1 MRVSRS
7 IFSALCAALITLALI
22 PTIASAIPRDVVLSR
37 GMVWVRMNTPYS
49 QARYAFENG
58 TLVPLPTADPRSVGY
73 RTDCS
78 GFVSMCWNLRNAQG
92 NPINLDTAGLDSP
105 TYAVAVTKEQL
116 EPGDLMLR
124 AKDKVV
130 PVGSGGHAVIFMEW
144 ADAAH
149 ATYWSL
155 EEQGDDHGTIKNL
168 RNYDK
173 DYTKSYFR
181 PYRYRYIS
189 PEYDDVQTRVQGFD
203 RYETAAAAVEMSFPA
218 STTVSVPTI
227 VIASGETWPDALGG
241 AALAGA
247 HEGPLLLTARTN
259 LPPSTR
265 AVIARLKPRNVLL
278 LGGTATVNEVVER
291 QIASMGIPVTRIG
304 GANRY
309 AVSRSVATSAVVQAR
324 NRGRAVDTAYLATGL
339 DFPDAL
345 AVSPISA
352 KTRRPILLTGTDT
365 LPAETLGTIKA
376 LRLTNVVILGGTGSV
391 SGRVESELASAG
403 VKVSRIGGIDRYE
416 AAIRIA
422 HHGAEPAVGMSW
434 KSLGLAS
441 GNAFAD
447 ALSGGVAQ
455 GQSGSGSMILLTRG
469 DRLTDGVA
477 VELRDHRSAIGL
489 LRVFGGSATVQPQ
502 TRAAAAAV
510 LRAK

>member
-1 MRVSRS
+1 MRISRS

-49 QARYAFENG
+49 QYHYAYENG
-58 TLVPLPTADPRSVGY
+58 SRVPLPGAQAGQVGY

-78 GFVSMCWNLRNAQG
+78 GFVSMCWNLRYSDG
-92 NPINLDTAGLDSP
+92 RPINLTTASLDSP
-105 TYAVAVTKEQL
+105 NYSVPITKAELQ
-116 EPGDLMLR
+116 PGDIMLR
-124 AKDKVV
+124 ASDKVV
-130 PVGSGGHAVIFMEW
+130 GDGHAVVFVRW
-144 ADAAH
+144 DDAAR
-149 ATYWSL
+149 TKYWTL
-155 EEQGDDHGTIKNL
+155 EEAGSNQGSITKRRTYQESLG
-168 RNYDK
+168 
-173 DYTKSYFR
+173 DYYK

-265 AVIARLKPRNVLL
+265 AVIARLKPRKVLL
-278 LGGTATVNEVVER
+278 LGGTATVNEVVES

-352 KTRRPILLTGTDT
+352 KTRRPILLTGTDA

-391 SGRVESELASAG
+391 SGRVESELVSAG

-477 VELRDHRSAIGL
+477 IELRDHRSAIGL